1 LKVVEANKRAIED
14 YSQYSQY
21 VRASAQFAFAANG
34 GAALAMLSFLT
45 AIATAKTSTG
55 AFRFQRSRLPLPTQ
69 PAFIWRDSS
78 MYVMAY
84 STQYWGHRW
93 EDAALTGKPD
103 FSGPYAQR
111 ANAMTKAGFL
121 LLIASAIAF
130 IPGSFFVV
138 RGFLP

>member
-55 AFRFQRSRLPLPTQ
+55 AFRFQRSRLPLPT
-69 PAFIWRDSS
+69 
-78 MYVMAY
+78 
-84 STQYWGHRW
+84 
-93 EDAALTGKPD
+93 
-103 FSGPYAQR
+103 
-111 ANAMTKAGFL
+111 
-121 LLIASAIAF
+121 
-130 IPGSFFVV
+130 